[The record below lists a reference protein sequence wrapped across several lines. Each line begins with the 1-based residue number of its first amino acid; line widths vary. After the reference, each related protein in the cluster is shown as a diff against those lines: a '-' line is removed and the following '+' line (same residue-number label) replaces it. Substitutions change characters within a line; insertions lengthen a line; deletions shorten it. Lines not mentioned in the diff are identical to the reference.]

1 MIYIE
6 KTMYIY
12 ISYTYMYVY
21 IYIRYYI
28 YMLIYVYIYIIIYI
42 YAFITN
48 NFQGNPSSRFIPS
61 FVGADKSE
69 PQLRGMPPGCH
80 WTRVFFPRRNG
91 GFLAVILRICIY
103 IYDVKNKYIY
113 I

>member
-1 MIYIE
+1 MY
-6 KTMYIY
+6 TYIY
-12 ISYTYMYVY
+12 NHNY
-21 IYIRYYI
+21 IF
-28 YMLIYVYIYIIIYI
+28 I

-91 GFLAVILRICIY
+91 GFLAVILRIY

-113 I
+113 IYDVIYIYILVNENNSTMLNIFH